1 MRTSNQQL
9 DYRQLSCYIGAMNGF
24 QRWAEIIKHIEAEQ
38 LGFND
43 GKTKISGAQIVE
55 DVNLIAQWI
64 PETHLQNE
72 KMSSQGITLW
82 IHQLSYMKRGTNHA
96 GVPIL
101 HALADAI
108 RLVLP
113 LPGSRA
119 LLKSLH
125 TDYGMFLQL
134 QATYFIGKHIRVTG
148 VEQEKGRV
156 DIVAEVGSKT
166 LNVHVKNTQPFT
178 KELAQ
183 FKAVA
188 FINQALIDHPITNLV
203 NEQLAV
209 VKLDGY
215 IPTGI
220 TNTYWEQ
227 FVSSIQPLSGVQQ
240 FNIADPR
247 NPGMHSP
254 ITLELVWQ
262 RPGDIS
268 GGTLYGINTYQ
279 NIGNRLSDICK
290 KIPETHANIEIALLV
305 NRLAQPFQMDRSYFD
320 DSKLDGIILLD
331 IAQGAE
337 GWVYKRS
344 TIYLRTSLAGL
355 EKELSSLLPEQ
366 VSLL

>member
-1 MRTSNQQL
+1 MNEFQQ
-9 DYRQLSCYIGAMNGF
+9 
-24 QRWAEIIKHIEAEQ
+24 WAEVVKHIEAEQ
-38 LGFND
+38 LGFDD
-43 GKTKISGAQIVE
+43 GKTKISGDQFDA
-55 DVNLIAQWI
+55 DVNLVAQWI
-64 PETHLQNE
+64 PETYLQNE
-72 KMSSQGITLW
+72 KMSNQGITFW
-82 IHQLSYMKRGTNHA
+82 IHQLSQMKMGTNYA

-108 RLVLP
+108 RFVSP
-113 LPGSRA
+113 LPGSKA

-134 QATYFIGKHIRVTG
+134 QATYFIGKYIRLTG

-156 DIVAEVGSKT
+156 DIVAEVGGKT
-166 LNVHVKNTQPFT
+166 LNIHVKNTQPFT

-183 FKAVA
+183 FKAIA
-188 FINQALIDHPITNLV
+188 FINQGLIDHPITNSV

-215 IPTGI
+215 IPTDI
-220 TNTYWEQ
+220 PNTYWEQ
-227 FVSSIQPLSGVQQ
+227 FVSNIQPQSGVQQ

-254 ITLELVWQ
+254 IILELAWQ
-262 RPGDIS
+262 RPTDTV

-279 NIGNRLSDICK
+279 NLNNRLSDICK
-290 KIPETHANIEIALLV
+290 KIPETHANIEIALLL
-305 NRLAQPFQMDRSYFD
+305 NRLAQPFQMDRAYFD
-320 DSKLDGIILLD
+320 HSKLDGIIMLD

-344 TIYLRTSLAGL
+344 NIYLRTSLAGL
-355 EKELSSLLPEQ
+355 EKELNLLLPEQ
-366 VSLL
+366 ISLL

>member
-1 MRTSNQQL
+1 
-9 DYRQLSCYIGAMNGF
+9 MNGF
-24 QRWAEIIKHIEAEQ
+24 QHWAQVIKHIEAEQ
-38 LGFND
+38 LGFDD
-43 GKTKISGAQIVE
+43 GRTKISSAQFVA

-72 KMSSQGITLW
+72 KIPSQGITLW
-82 IHQLSYMKRGTNHA
+82 IQQISYMKRDTNHA

-125 TDYGMFLQL
+125 TDFGMFLQL

-156 DIVAEVGSKT
+156 DIVAEVGGKT

-188 FINQALIDHPITNLV
+188 FINQALTDHPITNSA

-220 TNTYWEQ
+220 PNTYWEQ
-227 FVSSIQPLSGVQQ
+227 FVSNIQPLSGIQQ
-240 FNIADPR
+240 FTIADPR
-247 NPGMHSP
+247 DPGMHSP
-254 ITLELVWQ
+254 ITLELVWR
-262 RPGDIS
+262 RPTDIPS
-268 GGTLYGINTYQ
+268 GTLDGINLFQ
-279 NIGNRLSDICK
+279 NLNNRLSDICK
-290 KIPETHANIEIALLV
+290 RIPETNANIEIALLV
-305 NRLAQPFQMDRSYFD
+305 NRGAQHFQMDRAYFD
-320 DSKLDGIILLD
+320 HSRLDGIIMLD

-337 GWVYKRS
+337 GLGLQKVN
-344 TIYLRTSLAGL
+344 YLPAQKFGR
-355 EKELSSLLPEQ
+355 P
-366 VSLL
+366 

>member
-1 MRTSNQQL
+1 MNRFQQW
-9 DYRQLSCYIGAMNGF
+9 G
-24 QRWAEIIKHIEAEQ
+24 EVIKHVEAEQ
-38 LGFND
+38 LYFD
-43 GKTKISGAQIVE
+43 DSKTKISSAQFVN

-72 KMSSQGITLW
+72 KMSNQGIALL
-82 IHQLSYMKRGTNHA
+82 IHQLSHMKKGTNNA

-108 RLVLP
+108 RFVSP
-113 LPGSRA
+113 LPGSKA

-156 DIVAEVGSKT
+156 DIVAEVGGKT

-178 KELAQ
+178 KEFAQ
-183 FKAVA
+183 FEAIA
-188 FINQALIDHPITNLV
+188 FILQALRDHPITNSA
-203 NEQLAV
+203 NEQLGV

-220 TNTYWEQ
+220 PYTYWEQ
-227 FVSSIQPLSGVQQ
+227 FVSSIQPLPGVQQ
-240 FNIADPR
+240 FNIADSR
-247 NPGMHSP
+247 NPSMHSP
-254 ITLELVWQ
+254 ITLEFVWQ
-262 RPGDIS
+262 RSADSS
-268 GGTLYGINTYQ
+268 GGTMYGINPYQ
-279 NIGNRLSDICK
+279 NLDNRLSDICK
-290 KIPETHANIEIALLV
+290 KIPETNANIEIALLL
-305 NRLAQPFQMDRSYFD
+305 NRQAQPFQMDRAYFD
-320 DSKLDGIILLD
+320 HSKLDGIIMLD

-337 GWVYKRS
+337 GWIYKRS
-344 TIYLRTSLAGL
+344 NIYLRTSLADL
-355 EKELSSLLPEQ
+355 EKELNSLLPEQ